1 MDRRTTARTSIHC
14 RIVCEAG
21 PQSFAAEGVD
31 LGERGIAFNT
41 TQELPLNAEVVLRYR
56 LDDDGPTITA
66 RVRICRLDSGRYFAE
81 FLARKTEDPTSAR

>member
-1 MDRRTTARTSIHC
+1 MDRRTTARTSIRC
-14 RIVCEAG
+14 RIVGEAG

-41 TQELPLNAEVVLRYR
+41 TDDLPLNAEVTLRYR

-66 RVRICRLDSGRYFAE
+66 RVRIRRQDGGRHFAE
-81 FLARKTEDPTSAR
+81 FLGRQATDPEPAQ